1 MRIQHVKKKEP
12 TKQWKISML
21 PNRHYMNAMCSVL
34 VLDFIDQTGGQKD
47 EISSD
52 IRLCGCGWIPLSC
65 QCTTAFPLSFIFSFP
80 HRLKPKAR
88 EKLVTLHSVMR
99 EMCVCVCV
107 HARVFLCAW
116 KQDESKRQGER
127 EKLFSILGLRI
138 LLCSWKVNLG
148 WKKGNRTCRKSTRS
162 VWDWS
167 ECSINSD

>member
-1 MRIQHVKKKEP
+1 MENIDASQQTLHECHVLCARAWFHRPNGGPKGWDQ
-12 TKQWKISML
+12 QWYQTLWMWVDSSEL
-21 PNRHYMNAMCSVL
+21 SVHHCFSSL
-34 VLDFIDQTGGQKD
+34 FHFLIPSQAEAQSPR
-47 EISSD
+47 EISH
-52 IRLCGCGWIPLSC
+52 PA
-65 QCTTAFPLSFIFSFP
+65 QCDEGNA
-80 HRLKPKAR
+80 
-88 EKLVTLHSVMR
+88 
-99 EMCVCVCV
+99 CVCVCV

-138 LLCSWKVNLG
+138 PLCSWKVNLG